1 MEQEKINW
9 VSVIPKIGGSSIGS
23 FQAASSLPLYQV
35 SYSEFQRNDAHIAR
49 YWPTVP
55 MFYLDKFDNCN
66 QFIESEID
74 FVIVVCPCS
83 GLSMLNTVTSG
94 KTGRGGTSTKNEWM
108 IRTSCGICGSFFLSS
123 RQLFYRVSQCKM
135 TNLKSLLRWVQ
146 VTSEKIHGGLIDMVL
161 NTQYMTNS
169 TLV

>member
-1 MEQEKINW
+1 MKGQYKTDYTNPVKILKWHELRKEKVNW

-55 MFYLDKFDNCN
+55 IFYLNAFDECN

-108 IRTSCGICGSFFLSS
+108 IRTSCGICGSFFPLILSLSS
-123 RQLFYRVSQCKM
+123 AK
-135 TNLKSLLRWVQ
+135 
-146 VTSEKIHGGLIDMVL
+146 
-161 NTQYMTNS
+161 
-169 TLV
+169 